1 MERRTFDETV
11 ELRGTGE
18 GETEKIVGTA
28 IVFYDGTERTE
39 FTLWDDRGKYEGG
52 QRMVERIDAKAVT
65 QNTLRDDVRGLF
77 NHDPSLLLG
86 RSNKTTKTLR
96 MNKDADGLH
105 YEIEPGDTQV
115 GRDTMEHIRRGDVS
129 GSSFAFSIAAKGQK
143 FEEDGDTAIRT
154 ITKLERLYD
163 VGPVTYPAYQS
174 TEAGVRAS
182 SDMQE
187 ARDAFKSH
195 REAIEAERATA
206 AEELAVTH
214 KGYADRIDA
223 LETE

>member
-18 GETEKIVGTA
+18 GEDPKIVGTA
-28 IVFYDGTERTE
+28 IVFYDGTPGTE
-39 FTLWDDRGKYEGG
+39 FELWDDRGLYEGG

-65 QNTLRDDVRGLF
+65 QATMRDDVRALF
-77 NHDPSLLLG
+77 NHEPSLLLG

-96 MNKDADGLH
+96 MSKDSDGLH
-105 YEIEPGDTQV
+105 DTIEPGDTQA

-129 GSSFAFSIAAKGQK
+129 GSSFAFTIAAKGQK
-143 FEEDGDTAIRT
+143 FEDDGDTVVRT
-154 ITKLERLYD
+154 ITKLQQLFD
-163 VGPVTYPAYQS
+163 VGPVTYPAYES

-182 SDMQE
+182 SDMKE

-195 REAIEAERATA
+195 REAIEAERAEA
-206 AEELAVTH
+206 ADALAATH
-214 KGYADRIDA
+214 KGYSDRIDK
-223 LETE
+223 LDK